1 LNGGVLY
8 SRNFPLQI
16 VKRCREPFDGDE
28 WLFEIKHDGF
38 RVLAI
43 RDGGSPRLFTR
54 NGYDI
59 SRRHRQIT
67 ERLNELFPERFVLDG
82 EMVVLDDDGR
92 SNFAKLAH
100 GRTGSHYYAF
110 DILMLGKDDLRGL
123 PISERKA
130 ILKALVSEGD
140 AVRYTDH
147 VVGIGREFFDAVKR
161 AGLEGMVAKRWTS
174 KYAGMLTDD
183 WLKVKCLRTH
193 DFIVGGWIPG
203 GGCQFGAL
211 LLGELIDGHLR
222 YVGQVGSSSNVRVM
236 RAIMRMLTPRLKSPF
251 SDKISHPGAKFYE
264 PAIRVGVE
272 FQDMTDD
279 GYLRHAAFRRF
290 ADELTSP
297 L

>member
-1 LNGGVLY
+1 MLGPNQ
-8 SRNFPLQI
+8 FPLQI
-16 VKRCREPFDGDE
+16 VKRGRASFDGDD

-43 RDGGSPRLFTR
+43 RDGGSTRLFTR

-59 SRRHRQIT
+59 SRRHKHIT
-67 ERLNELFPERFVLDG
+67 EQLNGLAAKRLVIDG
-82 EMVVLDDDGR
+82 ELVVLDDDGR

-100 GRTGSHYYAF
+100 GRTGTHYYAF
-110 DILMLGKDDLRGL
+110 DILMLGNDDLRGL
-123 PISERKA
+123 PLSERNP
-130 ILKALVSEGD
+130 LLETLVSGCD
-140 AVRYTDH
+140 PVRYTDH

-161 AGLEGMVAKRWTS
+161 AGLEGMVAKRRTS

-193 DFIVGGWIPG
+193 DFIVGGCIPDG
-203 GGCQFGAL
+203 GRQFGAL

-222 YVGQVGSSSNVRVM
+222 YVGQVGSPSDVRVM
-236 RAIMRMLTPRLKSPF
+236 RAIVRMLRPRLQSPF
-251 SDKISHPGAKFYE
+251 SDTISHPGAKFCE

-279 GYLRHAAFRRF
+279 GYLRHAAFRRL
-290 ADELTSP
+290 ADELRSP